1 MMSVFEAACVIARR
15 DFVASVYSR
24 SFILFLIVPLVFLAI
39 IIASGAIADRA
50 ANAAAQVRV
59 AVVADSATVEALQA
73 ARARLVGSTSDRIFP
88 SLQAIAPAE
97 NVDAQADALLA
108 DEQAAYSA
116 IFSGTL
122 DRPVI
127 SGPPNVQQRV
137 VGPLMLIVDDARLQT
152 VLREAHLSQTSAS
165 AQRRITGQSAGNLKI
180 VRNDMARSTQSLIFG
195 ITVILTTLLL
205 SNMNEEKS
213 NKVIEIMA
221 AAISL
226 DSVFL
231 GKLAAMLGISLV
243 GLAVWGGMIGL
254 GYLFVQVV
262 QDWVTFPDAGPA
274 IGWPSFILLIVLY
287 YTTNYMLF
295 GALFLG
301 IGSQASSMR
310 EIQTL
315 TMPLNFMQFGVLLL
329 ATTAVGRDG
338 GMLIWIARLFPLSSP
353 LTMIGSA
360 AQSDA
365 IWPHLVA
372 LTWQLAWV
380 ALIIRISSRMF
391 RVTVMK
397 SSNSGSF
404 FALDRL
410 WHKRNI
416 D

>member
-1 MMSVFEAACVIARR
+1 MMSVFEAACVVARR

-24 SFILFLIVPLVFLAI
+24 SFLLFLIVPLVFLAI
-39 IIASGAIADRA
+39 IIAGDAIADRS

-59 AVVADSATVEALQA
+59 AVVADSATVEALQT
-73 ARARLVGSTSDRIFP
+73 ARARLAGSTSDRIFP
-88 SLQAIAPAE
+88 RLQAIAPSE
-97 NVDAQADALLA
+97 IVDAQADALLA

-116 IFSGTL
+116 VFSGTL

-152 VLREAHLSQTSAS
+152 VLKGAHLSPTFAS
-165 AQRRITGQSAGNLKI
+165 ARRRITGQSAGNLKI
-180 VRNDMARSTQSLIFG
+180 VRSDLARGTQSLIFG

-205 SNMNEEKS
+205 SNMTEEKS
-213 NKVIEIMA
+213 NKVVEILA

-231 GKLAAMLGISLV
+231 GKLVAMLCISLV

-274 IGWPSFILLIVLY
+274 IGWPSFILLMVLY
-287 YTTNYMLF
+287 YATNYMLF

-315 TMPLNFMQFGVLLL
+315 TMPLTFIQFGVLLL
-329 ATTAVGRDG
+329 ATTAVSRDG
-338 GMLIWIARLFPLSSP
+338 GMLFWIARLFPLSSP
-353 LTMIGSA
+353 LTMIGFA

-372 LTWQLAWV
+372 LMWQLAWV

-391 RVTVMK
+391 RVTVMH

-404 FALDRL
+404 FALGRL
-410 WHKRNI
+410 RHKRNI